1 MPVANVR
8 RWGTGNPDPQL
19 TLPPPLHAAP
29 IPPLYPLSTAT
40 RYNPGPMTA
49 TETTSH
55 RLVLPA
61 DANHY
66 GTLYAGSLLGYALEN
81 AYATACRAAGPAGNL
96 MLRRVLSLECRR
108 SVPVGALVEIRGAVL
123 QVKRGYL
130 VAGVVGMPLEG
141 HTLPWMDGLLGFA
154 QVDATGLPEAL
165 PASIEIAAES
175 PLWQPLVKRLEQLA
189 TIRGATADW
198 MAALE
203 GA

>member
-1 MPVANVR
+1 MN
-8 RWGTGNPDPQL
+8 
-19 TLPPPLHAAP
+19 
-29 IPPLYPLSTAT
+29 SS
-40 RYNPGPMTA
+40 
-49 TETTSH
+49 ETTSH

-61 DANHY
+61 DANHH
-66 GTLYAGSLLGYALEN
+66 GTLYAGSLLRYALEN
-81 AYATACRAAGPAGNL
+81 AYATACRAAGPQGSL

-154 QVDATGLPEAL
+154 QVDAAGLPEAL
-165 PASIEIAAES
+165 PAPIELTAEN
-175 PLWQPLVKRLEQLA
+175 PLWQPLIKRLEQLA
-189 TIRGATADW
+189 AIRGATADW